1 MARSELGS
9 VTAVTGG
16 RRASA
21 EADEDRPARAIRRR
35 RSLPGGR
42 AALGALLMTVAA
54 VGVFLAY
61 AGAESDPADE
71 LVVTTRSVHPG
82 ETISAGDVRV
92 VDGELPSASR
102 ASVFGATEEVVGR
115 VALGPIAEGE
125 IVQTGSVTASRASSL
140 GHEVAITLPRE
151 QVAVGR
157 LRDGE
162 RVDVFVTYEDRTSSV
177 VRGAEVVAIAAS
189 SDGSLTS
196 DREVSIVVTVPSGD
210 VVAALV
216 HALRTGDVTV
226 VRSTFGAPDDAAPV
240 TFEPPHE

>member
-16 RRASA
+16 RAAAVEA
-21 EADEDRPARAIRRR
+21 EDMRRARAIQRRR
-35 RSLPGGR
+35 GLPGGR

-54 VGVFLAY
+54 IGVFLAY
-61 AGAESDPADE
+61 AGADDGPADK
-71 LVVTTRSVHPG
+71 LVVTTRPVHAG
-82 ETISAGDVRV
+82 EMLAADDVRV
-92 VDGELPSASR
+92 VDGELSSAPG
-102 ASVFGATEEVVGR
+102 ASVFRSTEEVVGR
-115 VALGPIAEGE
+115 VTLGPIAEGE
-125 IVQTGSVTASRASSL
+125 IVQAGSVTTGSSSSR
-140 GHEVAITLPRE
+140 GHEVAITVPRE
-151 QVAVGR
+151 QLAVGR

-177 VRGAEVVAIAAS
+177 VRGAAVVEIARS

-196 DREVSIVVTVPSGD
+196 DREVSIVVSVPSGD

-226 VRSTFGAPDDAAPV
+226 VRSTFGDPDDAAPV
-240 TFEPPHE
+240 TFEAARE